1 MQTLN
6 ALRGKIDGIDLKLLD
21 LLNQRAL
28 CALEIAAVKKQLN
41 IKQFYC
47 PEREKAVL
55 ARILEH
61 NEGPLD
67 DKAIYHM
74 FRQIMSLNLSLQ
86 QPLTV
91 ACLGPEGT
99 YSEEAAYR
107 QLGDFIQLSLEDSF
121 DSIINRLLAEEVR
134 LAVLPLYNSTS
145 GVISAVLEQLLKS
158 DMHISEEHQLAIEHN
173 LLIHEKTTVIDKIY
187 AHEQSLLQC
196 KQWLEKNYLDVPC
209 IAVASNAEAALRARG
224 EIGSAAIASARCA
237 QKWNLI
243 VRHQHI
249 MDELDN
255 QTTFVVV
262 NKGQA
267 KLKAHSSICYLWL
280 AKHDE
285 LRLLPQL
292 LVDSQSVDHWLCSK
306 GILVRLSENCE
317 HDSLA
322 CTVKKVQNQLQSC
335 QILGCA

>member
-6 ALRGKIDGIDLKLLD
+6 ALRDKIDGIDLKLLN
-21 LLNQRAL
+21 LLNQRAF

-55 ARILEH
+55 ATILEH

-74 FRQIMSLNLSLQ
+74 FRQIMSLSLSLQ

-91 ACLGPEGT
+91 ACLGPVGT

-121 DSIINRLLAEEVR
+121 DSIINRLLAEEVK
-134 LAVLPLYNSTS
+134 LAVLPLHNSMTGIIGS
-145 GVISAVLEQLLKS
+145 VVEQLLTS
-158 DMHISEEHQLAIEHN
+158 DVYISEAHQLVIEHN
-173 LLIHEKTTVIDKIY
+173 LLAHENTAVIDKIY

-209 IAVASNAEAALRARG
+209 IAVASNAEAALKASG
-224 EIGSAAIASARCA
+224 EVGAAAIASARCA

-249 MDELDN
+249 MDGLDN
-255 QTTFVVV
+255 KTTFVVV

-280 AKHDE
+280 AEHDE
-285 LRLLPQL
+285 LRLLSQL

-306 GILVRLSENCE
+306 GILVRLSEGCE

-322 CTVKKVQNQLQSC
+322 CTVKKVQSQLQSC
-335 QILGCA
+335 QLLGCA